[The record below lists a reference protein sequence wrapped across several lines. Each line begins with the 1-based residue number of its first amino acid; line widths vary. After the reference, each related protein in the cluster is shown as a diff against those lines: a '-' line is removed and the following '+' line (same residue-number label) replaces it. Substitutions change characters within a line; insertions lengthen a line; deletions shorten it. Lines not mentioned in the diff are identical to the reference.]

1 MVQTGIL
8 ASDSLRHF
16 DDDEDKDKKDDD
28 DDDDDS
34 EVNVAGE
41 Y

>member
-8 ASDSLRHF
+8 GLDLLRHF
-16 DDDEDKDKKDDD
+16 DDDDDKDKKDDD